1 MEDNPGLGRLAGRLQ
16 RRYGICME
24 ADALVRL
31 MRRCGYVYQ
40 VQKDQFAPEA
50 MEVKGVSDAI

>member
-1 MEDNPGLGRLAGRLQ
+1 
-16 RRYGICME
+16 ME